1 MDEAITLKSGKTI
14 KFRTVLS
21 RNGIKV
27 YVRDAVFSKWNDE
40 RREQQQEF
48 KNQLKSER
56 DVVSITFH
64 E

>member
-1 MDEAITLKSGKTI
+1 MDEVFVLKSGKKI
-14 KFRTVLS
+14 KFRTVLVKD
-21 RNGIKV
+21 GIKV
-27 YVRDAVFSKWNDE
+27 YVRSAVFSKWNDE